1 MRQLRIVN
9 FRGDLFATGASFAG
23 QTVLKLCSSIILTR
37 ILTPGDYGTITILMS
52 VVFILVMLS
61 DIGFS
66 VCIVRS
72 TRGEDQAYL
81 NTAWTIRIVRAVI
94 NTALLYLLAP
104 LIAALYHAPTLTLP
118 FRVLSVWFLIDGAQ
132 STAFPVSVRRKNS
145 KIVMYSEL
153 TGTVWSTIFTVVY
166 CYYSRDYWGMLYGA
180 LVNRLIVVVLSHR
193 YYRDIRP
200 SLQWDW
206 PAAREIFEY
215 TRFVMPSSVLTL
227 VLNQFDRA
235 IFLRLFDF
243 RLLGVYSLAGNII
256 TPVENLITKAS
267 QMVLYPRCAHNYR
280 TDKTSFS
287 LKYYLENIK
296 VFIAILGIP
305 AAIGGAAHFL
315 ISALYDPRYAGA
327 AAVLQAFAVRAVL
340 KGLASPAEDMLI
352 ATGESRLIL
361 VANVYRVIW
370 MVAAGLLGY
379 KYFGFMGFTYGI
391 ALSGLPGLLYYLW
404 LQYRKDLLIVKFEL
418 YKVAFAG
425 GVGACAYAAAAVLLA
440 LFPGVRIHF
449 HL

>member
-1 MRQLRIVN
+1 MGKLRLVN
-9 FRGDLFATGASFAG
+9 LRGDLFATGASFAG
-23 QTVLKLCSSIILTR
+23 QAALKFCSSIILTR

-81 NTAWTIRIVRAVI
+81 NTAWTIRIVRAI
-94 NTALLYLLAP
+94 LNTALLWLLAP
-104 LIAALYHAPTLTLP
+104 LIAALYHAPSLTLP
-118 FRVLSVWFLIDGAQ
+118 FRVLSVWFLIDGLQ

-145 KIVMYSEL
+145 RIVMYSEL
-153 TGTVWSTIFTVVY
+153 VGNVFATIFTVIY
-166 CYYSRDYWGMLYGA
+166 CYYSRDYWGMLYGV
-180 LVNRLIVVVLSHR
+180 LVNRIIVVALSHR

-206 PAAREIFEY
+206 SAAKEIFEY

-227 VLNQFDRA
+227 FLNQFDRA

-243 RLLGVYSLAGNII
+243 RLLGVYSLATNI
-256 TPVENLITKAS
+256 TSPVENLITKAS
-267 QMVLYPRCAHNYR
+267 QMVLYPRCAHNFR
-280 TDKTSFS
+280 TDKTTFS
-287 LKYYLENIK
+287 RKYYLENIK
-296 VFIAILGIP
+296 VFVAILGIP
-305 AAIGGAAHFL
+305 AAVGGAAHFL
-315 ISALYDPRYAGA
+315 ITALYDPRYADA
-327 AAVLQAFAVRAVL
+327 AAVLQAFAIRAVV

-370 MVAAGLLGY
+370 MVVASLLGY
-379 KYFGFMGFTYGI
+379 RYFGFIGFTYGI
-391 ALSGLPGLLYYLW
+391 ALSGLPGLAYYLW
-404 LQYRKDLLIVKFEL
+404 LQYRKELLILKFEL
-418 YKVAFAG
+418 YKIAFAG
-425 GVGACAYAAAAVLLA
+425 GVGVCAYAVATAILA
-440 LFPGVRIHF
+440 FWPGVRIHL
-449 HL
+449 HI